1 MAEAKNSFIKSK
13 MNKDLDERLIPNNEY
28 RDALNVA
35 VSRSEASDVG
45 ALESIL
51 GNELRINNLNI
62 NQEIIGVYVDQT
74 RGLAYYFS
82 TDHTEST
89 TAPLTATCF
98 IAVYNTASNTST
110 ILVQGSWLNFSTL
123 SPVHGISLIEDLLF
137 FSDNRNQP
145 RKINITKS
153 IGYYVN
159 EDQIS
164 VAKFA
169 PYIAPEFVD
178 LRSTSLLK
186 PSTMSNASDPIQTT
200 IGGVTVS
207 AVNLDVSKY
216 RNGDEIPE
224 AQSPAAW
231 ALANTNEQGAWCYYE
246 NSLANGSVYGKLYN
260 RYAIE
265 DTRGLA
271 PIGFNVITSSVW
283 SSDIISGVD
292 PAQGLK
298 STTSWDAQPG
308 TNTTG
313 FNAKAA
319 GHRDAAGT
327 FAGLGTETR
336 FWAKDDTPVSP
347 IAATGDYVVM
357 TSTDQAATLESTGL
371 GADNINGY
379 SVRLIKDAGYNGWN
393 GDPDYL
399 RDKFAKFSYRFKF
412 DDNEYSVVAP
422 FSQDVFIPEQ
432 EGQFLND
439 DETKAFVSTVVEF
452 MQNSINNAILNITLP
467 SLNILT
473 DYKIKGLDIIFK
485 QSDTQAYQV
494 LESIVVNQSF
504 IDNLNNTN
512 IYQYDY
518 QSTLPIKTLPSREAA
533 RVFDKV
539 PVTSLAQETSGNR
552 IMYGNFVQGKSGQK
566 GLDYYVDINE
576 KEPQVFTEYPQHSL
590 KQNRNYQVG
599 VILADKFGRQTDIIL
614 SNYDNLLDATGNPQ
628 PGSNV
633 FSDYNSVSFNQD
645 IPGWKGD
652 TLRLNFN
659 SLIPETAN
667 ANNVGGYPGAYAVG
681 NYYTITD
688 PSPNPIPPIFFRDLS
703 TQSITST
710 PAQTVFTFNGI
721 RSWDVANNTYSV
733 YKNQNDGFV
742 KLTLTDDYTI
752 ADDGSGSP
760 VVTLT
765 TGADVGNV
773 IKFELLFTANN
784 YYKYQTGSTDITEPL
799 FENFATTYQNYFKVG
814 ETFAGLF
821 TDYVYIKQVDVVTNG
836 AAPPVAESVVMYT
849 TGEVAE
855 KYMFDN
861 TGTGRPEPTL
871 TIGELPRSYATYNI
885 NVDGFYSYRI
895 GVKQQQQDYY
905 NVYLPGLVNGYPI
918 HGSTLE
924 QGETAFTTLVSD
936 NINKLPRNLQE
947 VGPLQNQFTS
957 NERVFPRVTNTL
969 QVVSGGITYR
979 NTQFDPS
986 SSADDVELIGTV
998 NDIFTDIVFE
1008 TTPSAGKGNPF
1019 CVYDFDTNPYI
1030 SKISTQQAIGV
1041 NEAIFQSP
1049 PSGYDYPNVMG
1060 LAVVE
1065 TSPFVSQLELFYEA
1079 TTTGLISDLNYSVQN
1094 TTGGING
1101 VSISGD
1107 QGFYEDQSIG
1117 SRATPDFFPTSG
1129 GQIDNTY
1136 NATLVSVFNY
1146 AYGTTNLNSVNYGL
1160 SNSDQRFSIQP
1171 GSSTGSYKIQT
1182 EDTFYAG
1189 NINETN
1195 VDADYNGRYL
1205 ATVRFTKAGVSVD
1218 QTITLQLLNSPPTI
1232 QTVPNPSPTGN
1243 SSNEILFT
1251 TNSSPLG
1258 FNGSATNPATAGAQY
1273 ANANWSIFQPTNGFG
1288 WSIQSITTTSPSGVV
1303 TQYTTTSAIINVI
1316 KITDQTVVGGA
1327 LRFKMASAGGNG
1339 NQVGYT
1345 YLIVLKLTD
1354 TRGATVTTNVGYS
1367 VAAATYLNTQVAAT
1381 YYTSGTGYTTND
1393 TQMTSNTNFGLI
1405 QNSGQLMPRFIGQIQ
1420 NWTTQDIYLVAYLE
1434 VSNIPTGTYANGF
1447 AVRFGNVAGADTR
1460 SSGTIGQRLNGGSG
1474 GTGYAL
1480 PTAQVVQLQGGPN
1493 GQSVWSGSLGKLKG
1507 FDANATGNSIGQS
1520 RINAGV
1526 RPGQVNS
1533 ASGNLGNYD
1542 YSDCALVN
1550 FAFSISGGYPDPS
1563 TFLPPSTRVAL
1574 PPYTIIVQ
1582 LYWTTQQPQFNVA
1595 PYQPTQVQNLI
1606 DSPAL
1611 PFYPKTVGGSNIAI
1625 SPTATSTLAATG
1637 PAN

>member
-51 GNELRINNLNI
+51 GNELRINNSNI

-74 RGLAYYFS
+74 RGSAYYFS
-82 TDHTEST
+82 TDYSGSG
-89 TAPLTATCF
+89 TAPLSANCF
-98 IAVYNTASNTST
+98 IAVFNINSNTST
-110 ILVQGSWLNFSTL
+110 VLVQGSWLNFSTL
-123 SPVHGISLIEDLLF
+123 SPVHGISLIEGLLF

-145 RKINITKS
+145 RKINVNNALTAD
-153 IGYYVN
+153 YYTN

-169 PYIAPEFVD
+169 PYLAPEFID
-178 LRSTSLLK
+178 LRSTASTK
-186 PSTMSNASDPIQTT
+186 PSTMSDASDPLQTN
-200 IGGVTVS
+200 IGVITVS
-207 AVNLDVSKY
+207 SVNLNVSKY
-216 RNGDEIPE
+216 RNGDPIPE

-231 ALANTNEQGAWCYYE
+231 ALANTNSQGAWCYYE

-260 RYAIE
+260 RHAIE
-265 DTRGLA
+265 DSRGLA
-271 PIGFNVITSSVW
+271 PVGFNVITSSVW
-283 SSDIISGVD
+283 SSDIISGVN

-298 STTSWDAQPG
+298 STTSWNANPG
-308 TNTTG
+308 TNATG
-313 FNAKAA
+313 FNVLAA
-319 GHRDAAGT
+319 GHRDAAGA
-327 FAGLGTETR
+327 FAGLGTEAR

-347 IAATGDYVVM
+347 IAATGDYILM
-357 TSTDQAATLESTGL
+357 TSSNQAATKLSAAPQ
-371 GADNINGY
+371 ADNINGY

-399 RDKFAKFSYRFKF
+399 REKFVKFSYRFKF

-452 MQNSINNAILNITLP
+452 MQNTVNNAILNISLP

-473 DYKIKGLDIIFK
+473 DYKIKGIDVLFK
-485 QSDTQAYQV
+485 QSDTQAYQI
-494 LESIVVNQSF
+494 LESIVVDQSF

-518 QSTLPIKTLPSREAA
+518 QSTLPIKTLPSKEAA

-552 IMYGNFVQGKSGQK
+552 VMYGNFVQGKSGQK
-566 GLDYYVDINE
+566 GLDYYVDIDE

-599 VILADKFGRQTDIIL
+599 IILADKFGRQTDIIL
-614 SNYDNLLDATGNPQ
+614 SNYDNLLDANGNPQ

-633 FSDYNSVSFNQD
+633 FSDYNSVSFNGSV
-645 IPGWKGD
+645 PGWKGN

-681 NYYTITD
+681 NYYTIPTTAI
-688 PSPNPIPPIFFRDLS
+688 SYPIFFRDLS

-710 PAQTVFTFNGI
+710 PNQTVFVFNGLVYDDAI
-721 RSWDVANNTYSV
+721 QSANTYCV
-733 YKNQNDGFV
+733 YKNINNGWE
-742 KLTLTDDYTI
+742 KLESTEYAI
-752 ADDGSGSP
+752 ADDGNDQP
-760 VVTLT
+760 QVTLT
-765 TGADVGNV
+765 TGANVGNV
-773 IKFELLFTANN
+773 IKFEILFTANN
-784 YYKYQTGSTDITEPL
+784 YYKYQTGTTNAAQPL
-799 FENFATTYQNYFKVG
+799 FQNFATTYQNYFTLGK
-814 ETFAGLF
+814 TFAGLF
-821 TDYVYIKQVDVVTNG
+821 TDYVEIKNVTSIG
-836 AAPPVAESVVMYT
+836 TPVTSVEVFT
-849 TGEVAE
+849 NQEVAE
-855 KYMFDN
+855 KYMFDQ
-861 TGTGRPEPTL
+861 TGTGRPEPAL
-871 TIGELPRSYATYNI
+871 TSNELPRSYATYDI

-957 NERVFPRVTNTL
+957 DERIFPRVTNT
-969 QVVSGGITYR
+969 VPTSGIIYR

-986 SSADDVELIGTV
+986 SSADDVELIGTTK
-998 NDIFTDIVFE
+998 DVFPE
-1008 TTPSAGKGNPF
+1008 VTFNTAATAGEGNPF
-1019 CVYDFDTNPYI
+1019 CIYDFDTNPYI
-1030 SKISTQQAIGV
+1030 SKISTQQSVGV
-1041 NEAIFQSP
+1041 NESLFLSP
-1049 PSGYDYPNVMG
+1049 PTGYDYPNPMG

-1079 TTTGLISDLNYSVQN
+1079 TSTGLISDLNYGVQN

-1107 QGFYEDQSIG
+1107 QGFYEDQAVG
-1117 SRATPDFFPTSG
+1117 SRVTPDFFPTSG
-1129 GQIDNTY
+1129 GQIDSTF

-1146 AYGTTNLNSVNYGL
+1146 SYGTTNLNSTNYGL
-1160 SNSDQRFSIQP
+1160 VNSDQRFSLQS
-1171 GSSTGSYKIQT
+1171 GSVTGSYKIQT

-1189 NINETN
+1189 SINEQGT
-1195 VDADYNGRYL
+1195 DIEYSGKYL
-1205 ATVRFTKAGVSVD
+1205 ATVRFTKGSISVD
-1218 QTITLQLLNSPPTI
+1218 QTVTLQLLNSNPTI
-1232 QTVPNPSPTGN
+1232 QTVPNPNPTGAPN
-1243 SSNEILFT
+1243 NETLFT
-1251 TNSSPLG
+1251 INNSPLG
-1258 FNGSATNPATAGAQY
+1258 FNGSATNPATAGSP
-1273 ANANWSIFQPTNGFG
+1273 ANANWSIFAPPGAG
-1288 WSIQSITTTSPSGVV
+1288 WSVESVTTTSPTG
-1303 TQYTTTSAIINVI
+1303 TTITYDSATAINVV
-1316 KITDQTVVGGA
+1316 KITDQQVVGGA
-1327 LRFKMASAGGNG
+1327 LRFKMVSAGGNG
-1339 NQVGYT
+1339 NTVGFT

-1354 TRGATVTTNVGYS
+1354 TRGGTVTTNVGYS
-1367 VAAATYLNTQVAAT
+1367 VAAATYSNTQVAAT

-1393 TQMTSNTNFGLI
+1393 TAMTTNTNFGI
-1405 QNSGQLMPRFIGQIQ
+1405 ISGMGLSMPRFIGQIQ

-1434 VSNIPTGTYANGF
+1434 VSNVPPNTYANGF
-1447 AVRFGNVAGADTR
+1447 AVRFGEVQNADTPAT
-1460 SSGTIGQRLNGGSG
+1460 GTIGQRLNGGAG

-1480 PTAQVVQLQGGPN
+1480 ESARAVQLSGGPSFQN
-1493 GQSVWSGSLGKLKG
+1493 VWSGSLGKLKA
-1507 FDANATGNSIGQS
+1507 FSANDGSPSGQS

-1526 RPGQVNS
+1526 RPGQVNT
-1533 ASGNLGNYD
+1533 AGGNLGNYD
-1542 YSDCALVN
+1542 FSDCALVN
-1550 FAFSISGGYPDPS
+1550 LAFSISGGYPDPS
-1563 TFLPPSTRVAL
+1563 TLLPPNTRVSL
-1574 PPYTIIVQ
+1574 PPYTVIAQ
-1582 LYWTTQQPQFNVA
+1582 LYWTTQQPQFNVT
-1595 PYQPTQVQNLI
+1595 PYQPTLIQNLI
-1606 DSPAL
+1606 DAPAL
-1611 PFYPKTVGGSNIAI
+1611 PFYPATVGGTNIST
-1625 SPTATSTLAATG
+1625 SPTVTSTLAATG

>member
-51 GNELRINNLNI
+51 GNELRIDNINI

-110 ILVQGSWLNFSTL
+110 ILVQGNWLNFSTL

-169 PYIAPEFVD
+169 PYLAPEFID
-178 LRSTSLLK
+178 LRSTALLK
-186 PSTMSNASDPIQTT
+186 PSTMSDASDPLQTS
-200 IGGVTVS
+200 IGAITVS
-207 AVNLDVSKY
+207 SVNLNVSKY
-216 RNGDEIPE
+216 RNGDVIPE
-224 AQSPAAW
+224 AQTNAAW
-231 ALANTNEQGAWCYYE
+231 ALANTNTQGAWCYYE
-246 NSLANGSVYGKLYN
+246 NLLANGSVYGKLYN

-271 PIGFNVITSSVW
+271 PVGFSVITSSVW
-283 SSDIISGVD
+283 SSDIITGG
-292 PAQGLK
+292 AARLK
-298 STTSWDAQPG
+298 STTNFDPNPG

-313 FNAKAA
+313 FNALAS
-319 GHRDAAGT
+319 GHRDAAGA

-347 IAATGDYVVM
+347 IAATGEYVVM
-357 TSTDQAATLESTGL
+357 TSADQAVTIESTAPE
-371 GADNINGY
+371 ADNINGY
-379 SVRLIKDAGYNGWN
+379 SVRLIKDANYNGWN

-412 DDNEYSVVAP
+412 DDNEYSVVSP

-452 MQNSINNAILNITLP
+452 MQNSINNAVLNITLP

-473 DYKIKGLDIIFK
+473 DYKIKGIDILFK

-494 LESIVVNQSF
+494 LESIVVDQSF
-504 IDNLNNTN
+504 INSLNNTN
-512 IYQYDY
+512 IYQYNY

-552 IMYGNFVQGKSGQK
+552 IMYGNFLQGKSGQK
-566 GLDYYVDINE
+566 GLDYYADIAD
-576 KEPQVFTEYPQHSL
+576 KDPQVFTEYPQHSL

-599 VILADKFGRQTDIIL
+599 IILADKFGRQTDIIL
-614 SNYDNLLDATGNPQ
+614 SNYDNLLDSTGNPQ

-633 FSDYNSVSFNQD
+633 FSDYNSVSFNGSV
-645 IPGWKGD
+645 PGWQGD

-659 SLIPETAN
+659 SLIPETET
-667 ANNVGGYPGAYAVG
+667 ANNVSGYPGAYAVG
-681 NYYTITD
+681 NYYTI
-688 PSPNPIPPIFFRDLS
+688 PASSLAFPIFFRDLS

-721 RSWDVANNTYSV
+721 RSWDVAANTYSV

-760 VVTLT
+760 VVTLVA
-765 TGADVGNV
+765 GADIGNV

-821 TDYVYIKQVDVVTNG
+821 TDYIYIKEVDVVTDG
-836 AAPPVAESVVMYT
+836 ATPPVTKSVVVYT

-855 KYMFDN
+855 KYMFDQ
-861 TGTGRPEPTL
+861 TGTGRPEPAL
-871 TIGELPRSYATYNI
+871 TAGELPRSYATYNI
-885 NVDGFYSYRI
+885 NVNGFYSYRI

-918 HGSTLE
+918 DGSTLE

-957 NERVFPRVTNTL
+957 DERIFPRVTNTL
-969 QVVSGGITYR
+969 QVVSGGIAYR

-998 NDIFTDIVFE
+998 NDIFPEVTFD
-1008 TTPSAGKGNPF
+1008 TTATAGTGNPF
-1019 CVYDFDTNPYI
+1019 CIYDFDTNPYI
-1030 SKISTQQAIGV
+1030 SKISTQQAVGV
-1041 NEAIFQSP
+1041 NENEFASP
-1049 PSGYDYPNVMG
+1049 PSGYDYPAVMG

-1094 TTGGING
+1094 ATGGING
-1101 VSISGD
+1101 VSISGE
-1107 QGFYEDQSIG
+1107 QGFYEDGASG
-1117 SRATPDFFPTSG
+1117 TRVTPDFFPTSG

-1136 NATLVSVFNY
+1136 NATLISVFNY
-1146 AYGTTNLNSVNYGL
+1146 AYGTTNLNSTNYGL
-1160 SNSDQRFSIQP
+1160 SNTDQRFSLQS
-1171 GSSTGSYKIQT
+1171 GSVTGSYKIQT

-1189 NINETN
+1189 NINE
-1195 VDADYNGRYL
+1195 VGADAEYNGRYL
-1205 ATVRFTKAGVSVD
+1205 ATVRFSKAGALDID
-1218 QTITLQLLNSPPTI
+1218 QTVAMQLLNSNPTI
-1232 QTVPNPSPTGN
+1232 QTVANPSPTGSPN
-1243 SSNEILFT
+1243 NETLFT
-1251 TNSSPLG
+1251 INNSPLG
-1258 FNGSATNPATAGAQY
+1258 FNGSATNPATGGSPTD
-1273 ANANWSIFQPTNGFG
+1273 ANWSIFQPTNGFG

-1303 TQYTTTSAIINVI
+1303 TQYTDAASIVNVI
-1316 KITDQTVVGGA
+1316 KITDQQVVGGA
-1327 LRFKMASAGGNG
+1327 LRFKMVSAGGNG
-1339 NQVGYT
+1339 NTVGFT

-1354 TRGATVTTNVGYS
+1354 TRGGTITTNVGYS

-1381 YYTSGTGYTTND
+1381 YYTSGSGYTTNN
-1393 TQMTSNTNFGLI
+1393 TAMTSNTNFGLI
-1405 QNSGQLMPRFIGQIQ
+1405 NNSGQLMPRFIGQIQ

-1434 VSNIPTGTYANGF
+1434 VSNVTPPGTFANGF
-1447 AVRFGNVAGADTR
+1447 AVRFGNAANADTP
-1460 SSGTIGQRLNGGSG
+1460 STGTIGERLNGGAG

-1480 PTAQVVQLQGGPN
+1480 PTAVAVQLSGGPSF
-1493 GQSVWSGSLGKLKG
+1493 QSVWSGSLGKLKA
-1507 FDANATGNSIGQS
+1507 FTANNGSPLGQS
-1520 RINAGV
+1520 LINAGV
-1526 RPGQVNS
+1526 RPGQVNT
-1533 ASGNLGNYD
+1533 AGGNLGNYD
-1542 YSDCALVN
+1542 FSDSALVN

-1563 TFLPPSTRVAL
+1563 TLLPPNTRVAL
-1574 PPYTIIVQ
+1574 PPYTVITQ

-1595 PYQPTQVQNLI
+1595 PYQPTQIQNLI

-1611 PFYPKTVGGSNIAI
+1611 PFYPKTVGGTNIAV

>member
-51 GNELRINNLNI
+51 GNELRINNSNI

-82 TDHTEST
+82 TDYSGSG
-89 TAPLTATCF
+89 TAPLSANCF
-98 IAVYNTASNTST
+98 IAVFNINSNTST
-110 ILVQGSWLNFSTL
+110 VLVEGSWLNFSSTSL
-123 SPVHGISLIEDLLF
+123 VHGISLIEDLLF

-159 EDQIS
+159 EDQVS

-169 PYIAPEFVD
+169 PYLAAEFID
-178 LRSTSLLK
+178 LRSTASTK
-186 PSTMSNASDPIQTT
+186 PSTMSDASDPLQTN
-200 IGGVTVS
+200 IGAITVS
-207 AVNLDVSKY
+207 SVNLNVSKY
-216 RNGDEIPE
+216 RNGDPIPE
-224 AQSPAAW
+224 AQSAAAW
-231 ALANTNEQGAWCYYE
+231 ALANTNTQGAWCYYE

-271 PIGFNVITSSVW
+271 PVGFSVITSSVW
-283 SSDIISGVD
+283 SSDIIGSGD
-292 PAQGLK
+292 AERLK
-298 STTSWDAQPG
+298 STTSWDANPG

-313 FNAKAA
+313 FNVLAA
-319 GHRDAAGT
+319 GHRDAAGA
-327 FAGLGTETR
+327 FAGLGTEAR

-347 IAATGDYVVM
+347 IAATGDYILM
-357 TSTDQAATLESTGL
+357 TSANQTATKLSAAPE
-371 GADNINGY
+371 ADNINGY
-379 SVRLIKDAGYNGWN
+379 SVRLLKDAGYNGWN

-399 RDKFAKFSYRFKF
+399 RDKFVKFSYRFKF

-452 MQNSINNAILNITLP
+452 MQNSINNAVLNITLP

-473 DYKIKGLDIIFK
+473 DYKIKGIDILFK
-485 QSDTQAYQV
+485 QSDTQAYQI

-504 IDNLNNTN
+504 IDSLNNTN

-552 IMYGNFVQGKSGQK
+552 VMYGNFVQGKSGQK
-566 GLDYYVDINE
+566 GLDYYVDIDE

-599 VILADKFGRQTDIIL
+599 IILADKFGRQTDIIL
-614 SNYDNLLDATGNPQ
+614 SNYDNLLDANGNPQ

-633 FSDYNSVSFNQD
+633 FSDYSSVSFNGSV
-645 IPGWKGD
+645 PGWKGD

-681 NYYTITD
+681 NYYTIPTTAI
-688 PSPNPIPPIFFRDLS
+688 SYPIFFRDLS

-710 PAQTVFTFNGI
+710 PNQTVFVFNGLVYDDAI
-721 RSWDVANNTYSV
+721 QSANTYCV
-733 YKNQNDGFV
+733 YKNINNGWE
-742 KLTLTDDYTI
+742 KLEATEYAI
-752 ADDGSGSP
+752 ADDGNDQP
-760 VVTLT
+760 QVTLT
-765 TGADVGNV
+765 TGANVGDV
-773 IKFELLFTANN
+773 IKFEILFTTNN
-784 YYKYQTGSTDITEPL
+784 YYKYQTGTTNAAQPL
-799 FENFATTYQNYFKVG
+799 FQNFATTYKTYFDVG
-814 ETFAGLF
+814 KTFAGLF
-821 TDYVYIKQVDVVTNG
+821 TDYVEIKNVTSIG
-836 AAPPVAESVVMYT
+836 TPVTSVEVFT
-849 TGEVAE
+849 NQEVAE
-855 KYMFDN
+855 KYMFDQ
-861 TGTGRPEPTL
+861 TGTGRPEPAL
-871 TIGELPRSYATYNI
+871 TSGELPRSYATYDI

-957 NERVFPRVTNTL
+957 DERIFPRVTNT
-969 QVVSGGITYR
+969 VAITAGGITYR

-986 SSADDVELIGTV
+986 SSADDVELIGTTK
-998 NDIFTDIVFE
+998 DVFPE
-1008 TTPSAGKGNPF
+1008 VTFNTAATAGEGNPF
-1019 CVYDFDTNPYI
+1019 CIYDFDTNPYI

-1041 NEAIFQSP
+1041 NESLFLSP
-1049 PSGYDYPNVMG
+1049 PTGYDYPNPMG

-1079 TTTGLISDLNYSVQN
+1079 TTTGLISDLNYGVQN

-1107 QGFYEDQSIG
+1107 QGFYEDQAIG
-1117 SRATPDFFPTSG
+1117 SRVTPDFFPTSG
-1129 GQIDNTY
+1129 GQIDSNY

-1146 AYGTTNLNSVNYGL
+1146 AYGTTNLNSTNYGL
-1160 SNSDQRFSIQP
+1160 PNADQRFSLQP
-1171 GSSTGSYKIQT
+1171 GSVSGSYKIQT

-1189 NINETN
+1189 SINEFGA
-1195 VDADYNGRYL
+1195 DADYNGRYL
-1205 ATVRFTKAGVSVD
+1205 ATVRFTLGSISVD
-1218 QTITLQLLNSPPTI
+1218 QTVVLQLLNSAPTI
-1232 QTVPNPSPTGN
+1232 QTVPSPNPTGAPN
-1243 SSNEILFT
+1243 NETLFT
-1251 TNSSPLG
+1251 INNSPLG
-1258 FNGSATNPATAGAQY
+1258 FNGSATNPATAGAPG
-1273 ANANWSIFQPTNGFG
+1273 NANWSIFDPPGFG
-1288 WSIQSITTTSPSGVV
+1288 WSVQSVTTTSPSGVV
-1303 TQYTTTSAIINVI
+1303 TQYTTTSSILTIV
-1316 KITDQTVVGGA
+1316 KITDQQVVGGA
-1327 LRFKMASAGGNG
+1327 LRFKMVSAGGNG
-1339 NQVGYT
+1339 NTVGFT

-1367 VAAATYLNTQVAAT
+1367 VAAATYSNTQVAAT

-1393 TQMTSNTNFGLI
+1393 TAMTTNTNFGI
-1405 QNSGQLMPRFIGQIQ
+1405 ISGMGLSMPRFIGQIQ
-1420 NWTTQDIYLVAYLE
+1420 NWTTQDIWLVAYLE
-1434 VSNIPTGTYANGF
+1434 VSNTPPNTFANGF
-1447 AVRFGNVAGADTR
+1447 AMRFGEVQNADTPAT
-1460 SSGTIGQRLNGGSG
+1460 GTIGQRLNGGSG

-1480 PTAQVVQLQGGPN
+1480 ESARTVNLLGGPSFQN
-1493 GQSVWSGSLGKLKG
+1493 TWSGSLGKLKA
-1507 FDANATGNSIGQS
+1507 FDANDGSTLGQS

-1526 RPGQVNS
+1526 RPGQVNT
-1533 ASGNLGNYD
+1533 AGGNLLNYD
-1542 YSDCALVN
+1542 FSDSALVN
-1550 FAFSISGGYPDPS
+1550 LAFSISGGYQDPG
-1563 TFLPPSTRVAL
+1563 TLLPPNTRVAL
-1574 PPYTIIVQ
+1574 PPYTVIAQ
-1582 LYWTTQQPQFNVA
+1582 LYWTTQQPQVNVA
-1595 PYQPTQVQNLI
+1595 PYQPTLIQNLI
-1606 DSPAL
+1606 DAPAL
-1611 PFYPKTVGGSNIAI
+1611 PFYPATVGGTDIST
-1625 SPTATSTLAATG
+1625 SPTVTSTLAATG

>member
-51 GNELRINNLNI
+51 GNELRINNSNI

-82 TDHTEST
+82 TDYSGSG
-89 TAPLTATCF
+89 TAPLNANCF
-98 IAVYNTASNTST
+98 IAVFNIDSNTST
-110 ILVQGSWLNFSTL
+110 VLVEGSWLNFSSISL
-123 SPVHGISLIEDLLF
+123 VHGISLIEDLLF

-159 EDQIS
+159 EDQVS

-169 PYIAPEFVD
+169 PYEAPEFID
-178 LRSTSLLK
+178 LRSTASTK
-186 PSTMSNASDPIQTT
+186 PSTMSDASDPLQTN
-200 IGGVTVS
+200 IGAITVS
-207 AVNLDVSKY
+207 SVNLNVSKY
-216 RNGDEIPE
+216 RNGDPIPE
-224 AQSPAAW
+224 AQSNQAWTDAA
-231 ALANTNEQGAWCYYE
+231 TNEQGAWCYYE

-271 PIGFNVITSSVW
+271 PVGFSVITSSVW
-283 SSDIISGVD
+283 SSDIITGG
-292 PAQGLK
+292 AARLK

-313 FNAKAA
+313 FNALAS
-319 GHRDAAGT
+319 GHRDAAGA

-347 IAATGDYVVM
+347 IAATGNYVVM
-357 TSTDQAATLESTGL
+357 TSADQAVTLESTAPQ
-371 GADNINGY
+371 ADNINGY

-399 RDKFAKFSYRFKF
+399 RDKFVKFSYRFKF

-452 MQNSINNAILNITLP
+452 MQNTVNNAVLNISLP

-473 DYKIKGLDIIFK
+473 DYKIKGIDILFK
-485 QSDTQAYQV
+485 QSDTQAYQI

-504 IDNLNNTN
+504 IDSLNNTN

-552 IMYGNFVQGKSGQK
+552 VMYGNFVQGKSGQK
-566 GLDYYVDINE
+566 GLDYYVDIDE

-599 VILADKFGRQTDIIL
+599 IILADKFGRQTDIIL
-614 SNYDNLLDATGNPQ
+614 SNYDNLLDASGNPQ

-633 FSDYNSVSFNQD
+633 FSDYSSVSFNGSV
-645 IPGWKGD
+645 PGWKGD

-681 NYYTITD
+681 NYYTIPTTAI
-688 PSPNPIPPIFFRDLS
+688 SYPIFFRDFS
-703 TQSITST
+703 TQQITST
-710 PAQTVFTFNGI
+710 SNQTVFVFNGLVYGDAI
-721 RSWDVANNTYSV
+721 QSANTYCV
-733 YKNQNDGFV
+733 YKNINNGWE
-742 KLTLTDDYTI
+742 KLESTEYAI
-752 ADDGSGSP
+752 ADDGSDQP
-760 VVTLT
+760 QVTLT
-765 TGADVGNV
+765 TGANIGNV
-773 IKFELLFTANN
+773 IKFEILFTANN
-784 YYKYQTGSTDITEPL
+784 YYKYQTGTTNAAQPL
-799 FENFATTYQNYFKVG
+799 FQNFATTYQNYFTVG
-814 ETFAGLF
+814 KTFAGLF
-821 TDYVYIKQVDVVTNG
+821 NDYVEIKNVTSIG
-836 AAPPVAESVVMYT
+836 TPVTSVEVFT
-849 TGEVAE
+849 NQEVAE
-855 KYMFDN
+855 KYMFDQ
-861 TGTGRPEPTL
+861 TGTGRPEPAL
-871 TIGELPRSYATYNI
+871 TSGELPRSYATYDI

-957 NERVFPRVTNTL
+957 DERIFPRVTNT
-969 QVVSGGITYR
+969 VAVTASGITYR

-986 SSADDVELIGTV
+986 SSADDVELIGTTK
-998 NDIFTDIVFE
+998 DVFPE
-1008 TTPSAGKGNPF
+1008 VTFNTAATAGEGNPF
-1019 CVYDFDTNPYI
+1019 CIYDFDTNPYI

-1041 NEAIFQSP
+1041 NESLFLSP
-1049 PSGYDYPNVMG
+1049 PTGYDYPNPMG

-1079 TTTGLISDLNYSVQN
+1079 TSTGLISDLNYGVQN
-1094 TTGGING
+1094 STGGING

-1107 QGFYEDQSIG
+1107 QGFYEDQAVG
-1117 SRATPDFFPTSG
+1117 SRVTPDFFPTSG
-1129 GQIDNTY
+1129 GQIDSNY

-1146 AYGTTNLNSVNYGL
+1146 SYGTTNLNSTNYGL
-1160 SNSDQRFSIQP
+1160 PNSDQRFSLQP
-1171 GSSTGSYKIQT
+1171 GSVSGSYKIQT

-1189 NINETN
+1189 KITEIGA
-1195 VDADYNGRYL
+1195 DAEYNGRYL
-1205 ATVRFTKAGVSVD
+1205 ATVRFTLGSISVD
-1218 QTITLQLLNSPPTI
+1218 QTVVLQLLNSAPTI
-1232 QTVPNPSPTGN
+1232 QTVPNPNPTGAPN
-1243 SSNEILFT
+1243 NETLFT
-1251 TNSSPLG
+1251 INNSPLG
-1258 FNGSATNPATAGAQY
+1258 FNGSATNPATAGAP
-1273 ANANWSIFQPTNGFG
+1273 ANANWSIFQPSNGFG
-1288 WSIQSITTTSPSGVV
+1288 WSVQSVTTTSPSGVV
-1303 TQYTTTSAIINVI
+1303 TQYTTPSSILTIV
-1316 KITDQTVVGGA
+1316 KITDQQVVGGA
-1327 LRFKMASAGGNG
+1327 LRFKMVSAGGNG
-1339 NQVGYT
+1339 NTVGFT

-1367 VAAATYLNTQVAAT
+1367 VAAATYSNTQVAAT

-1393 TQMTSNTNFGLI
+1393 TAMTTNTNFGI
-1405 QNSGQLMPRFIGQIQ
+1405 ISGMGLSMPRFIGQIQ
-1420 NWTTQDIYLVAYLE
+1420 NWTTQDIWLVAYLE
-1434 VSNIPTGTYANGF
+1434 VSNTPPNTYANGF
-1447 AVRFGNVAGADTR
+1447 AMRFGNVAGADT
-1460 SSGTIGQRLNGGSG
+1460 SSTGTIGQRLNGGPG
-1474 GTGYAL
+1474 GTGYTL
-1480 PTAQVVQLQGGPN
+1480 PTAQAVQLSGGPSF
-1493 GQSVWSGSLGKLKG
+1493 QSVWSGSLGKLKA
-1507 FDANATGNSIGQS
+1507 FDANNGSTLGQS

-1526 RPGQVNS
+1526 RPGQVNT
-1533 ASGNLGNYD
+1533 AGGNLGNYD
-1542 YSDCALVN
+1542 FSDCALVN
-1550 FAFSISGGYPDPS
+1550 LAFSISGGYPDPS
-1563 TFLPPSTRVAL
+1563 YSLPPGTRVAL
-1574 PPYTIIVQ
+1574 PPYTVIAQ
-1582 LYWTTQQPQFNVA
+1582 LYWTTQQPQFNVT
-1595 PYQPTQVQNLI
+1595 PYQPTLIQNLI
-1606 DSPAL
+1606 DAPAL
-1611 PFYPKTVGGSNIAI
+1611 PFYPATVGGTNIST
-1625 SPTATSTLAATG
+1625 SPTVTSTLAATG